1 MPRTPPIL
9 QGGRTRRRSRLR
21 ALRRVGW
28 PALALGFSV
37 VIVLFVG
44 VVAGGGLSSR
54 ESKAP
59 HRKTGL
65 GASTHSTHSTHSATS
80 TAVATSTTAPAG
92 AVRAVLPDPLKSKA
106 ARRWISSR
114 HGEITAAVL
123 DLANHREWVLHPGER
138 AQTASIIKVDILE
151 TLLHQTSAR
160 GEQLTA
166 TEDEE
171 AEDMIEQSDDDDATD
186 LWNEIGGAGGIGSY
200 NADAGLH
207 QTTPNTGGYWG
218 ETTTSAVDQI
228 KILQQLLP
236 GSRLLGP
243 HDRAY
248 ELGLM
253 HQVDADQR
261 WGVTGGVPHGVSVAV
276 KNGWVPLSSAV
287 DWEINSIGWINGDR
301 HDYLLAVLTKND
313 PSEGYGIATI
323 ERLSADV
330 FAALGRPAT
339 RSR

>member
-1 MPRTPPIL
+1 MVPVL
-9 QGGRTRRRSRLR
+9 G
-21 ALRRVGW
+21 VG
-28 PALALGFSV
+28 ASLA
-37 VIVLFVG
+37 IVLLVG
-44 VVAGGGLSSR
+44 LIAGGGLSSK
-54 ESKAP
+54 ESRVSRGR
-59 HRKTGL
+59 HRPQNT
-65 GASTHSTHSTHSATS
+65 ASASSTVS
-80 TAVATSTTAPAG
+80 ATSTTAPHG
-92 AVRAVLPDPLKSKA
+92 AATLVHHDPLTTRA
-106 ARRWISSR
+106 ARAWVRSR
-114 HGEITAAVL
+114 SGEVSAAVL
-123 DLANHREWVLHPGER
+123 DLDTHREWVLHPGER

-151 TLLHQTSAR
+151 TLLHRAEPLSQD
-160 GEQLTA
+160 
-166 TEDEE
+166 EDEE
-171 AEDMIEQSDDDDATD
+171 AQGMIEQSDDTDATD
-186 LWNEIGGAGGIGSY
+186 LWNAIGGASGLGDY

-287 DWEINSIGWINGDR
+287 DWEINSIGWINGAR